1 LASRDL
7 RHDPGPRP
15 AAPERS
21 RWAAGPTSGV
31 IVGLLAV
38 IAVILVAA
46 ALRASAPVTL
56 PLAFAYFLAVV
67 VYPMQLWLAE
77 RLPDRVQGVSV
88 LLTMLAVV
96 GVLALALALLALALQ
111 LMVSGAP
118 EHLDRLEQQFEA
130 WRDWARSR
138 NLPLPELG
146 NGESIR
152 ALGQRLLSGLTSVGT
167 ISAFALLIFFF
178 TLLML
183 LEERPRRHWTARVPM
198 RCSMRSA
205 ASGRRCAS
213 IS

>member
-1 LASRDL
+1 M
-7 RHDPGPRP
+7 
-15 AAPERS
+15 
-21 RWAAGPTSGV
+21 
-31 IVGLLAV
+31 
-38 IAVILVAA
+38 
-46 ALRASAPVTL
+46 

-130 WRDWARSR
+130 WRDWAQSR